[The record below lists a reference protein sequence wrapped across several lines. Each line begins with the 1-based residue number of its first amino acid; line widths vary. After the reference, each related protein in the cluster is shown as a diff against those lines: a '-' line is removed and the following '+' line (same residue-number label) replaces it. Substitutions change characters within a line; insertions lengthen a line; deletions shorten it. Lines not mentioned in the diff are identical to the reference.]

1 MTTTPPRCLTD
12 LPTPSVADAHA
23 SPNPAP

>member
-23 SPNPAP
+23 SPNP